1 MTLRLT
7 PDCLAAAYDFLSE
20 TDPFIKWGMPASEDV
35 TFKVVRT
42 TRWHGDCNHTAG
54 KFVLRCSQGTNGH
67 TMTLLGTLAHE
78 MIHIRQFLLKDSGSH
93 NALFDRLAKQVCKH
107 HGFDIRAF

>member
-7 PDCLAAAYDFLSE
+7 PDLLAAAYDFLSE
-20 TDPFIKWGMPASEDV
+20 TEPFIKWGLPSSDDV

-42 TRWHGDCNHTAG
+42 THWHGACDHDAG
-54 KFVLRCSQGTNGH
+54 KFMLRVSQGTNGH

-78 MIHIRQFLLKDSGSH
+78 MIHIRQFLLKDSGNH
-93 NALFDRLAKQVCKH
+93 NTLFDRLAKQVCKH

>member
-7 PDCLAAAYDFLSE
+7 PELLASAYEFLSE
-20 TDPFIKWGMPASEDV
+20 TDPFIKWGMPSTDDV

-42 TRWHGDCNHTAG
+42 TRWHGDCEQSG
-54 KFVLRCSQGTNGH
+54 DKFVLRASQGTNGH

-93 NALFDRLAKQVCKH
+93 NALFDRLAGQVCKH